1 MGPLKISKYYLKT
14 QQTNAFLFCAQF
26 CHNSKDTVI
35 AVGGS
40 QMKMFS
46 LTDGTEML
54 EVKADD
60 GVSLYTCDS
69 GYTSNKYMMGGNS
82 GTLFYMAGVKSY
94 E

>member
-1 MGPLKISKYYLKT
+1 MGPIKISKFYFIQT
-14 QQTNAFLFCAQF
+14 TNAFLFCAQF

-35 AVGGS
+35 AAGGS

-46 LTDGTEML
+46 VADGSEML
-54 EVKADD
+54 EVKVEE

-69 GYTSNKYMMGGNS
+69 GYTSNKYVTGGNS